1 MRVKLSYTAEIE
13 EVLPE
18 ASYLL
23 KNLSDSINEM
33 IKNYNSL
40 LEILADEEEFNN
52 NGFFTTVDEV
62 RQAIGRIDLR
72 LIEVQEIV
80 SGYQGYLDARHRAR
94 VEESLTDPSAAPDPP
109 IPAAPIPSREDDVVI
124 DLEGEELDN
133 EHD

>member
-23 KNLSDSINEM
+23 KNLGDSLNEM

-40 LEILADEEEFNN
+40 LDILAQEDEFNS

-80 SGYQGYLDARHRAR
+80 TGYQGYLDLQHRER
-94 VEESLTDPSAAPDPP
+94 LEESLAPPTP
-109 IPAAPIPSREDDVVI
+109 QPAAPPAGAPAPSPEDDIVI
-124 DLEGEELDN
+124 DLEGEESDI